1 MKKKLLK
8 LQQTRTAKAEKL
20 QELLAITEE
29 SGETQSRDWTEE
41 EDKQATDLMA
51 EIKEIDSQIK
61 SLEKKIEA
69 DGLLA
74 VEVTRSIVD
83 SPEPES
89 KKISKR
95 YSLVKAIR
103 AKMNNEPLEGLEREM
118 HDEAVAEA
126 NRSGQSVTSLGV
138 PSFLIGV
145 DERRDLTV
153 GTPAS
158 AGNLIQT
165 EYGDFIPAL
174 RVRLGVRDLGAQV
187 LTGLVGNMEFPK
199 QTKTATAQWAGE
211 QDTVPETTPEVDK
224 FLFSPKRLGA
234 HTNLSSQ
241 LLMQSSID
249 AETFARNEL
258 SRAVA
263 EKLDYTALNGSGATN
278 VPLGVLNFANV
289 NTIALGVNG
298 GAPTRDALLQMVSEI
313 AAKDAD
319 LGTMAFLT
327 TPRVRYKLQTTKTD
341 AGSGLFVW
349 DHRMLE
355 NLLGYRAVV
364 SNNVPSDLTK
374 GTGVDLNAA
383 IFGVWNQLM
392 IGQWAG
398 ADIIVNPYT
407 HAKEATVEIVVNSF
421 WDINTRHDESF
432 SVIKDI
438 DVS

>member
-8 LQQTRTAKAEKL
+8 LQQTRKTKADRL
-20 QELLAITEE
+20 QELLVITEGTEKVE
-29 SGETQSRDWTEE
+29 SRSWDEKEDTE
-41 EDKQATDLMA
+41 ATDLMA
-51 EIKEIDSQIK
+51 EIREIDTQIK
-61 SLEKKIEA
+61 AVEKQIEA

-74 VEVTRSIVD
+74 VSASRTVVN

-103 AKMNNEPLEGLEREM
+103 SKMNNTPLDGLELEM
-118 HDEAVAEA
+118 HQEAVAEA
-126 NRSGQSVTSLGV
+126 TRSGQSVTSLGI

-145 DERRDLTV
+145 DQRRDLTV
-153 GTPAS
+153 GTPAT
-158 AGNLIQT
+158 AGHLVQT
-165 EYGDFIPAL
+165 DYGDFIPAL
-174 RVRLGVRDLGAQV
+174 RVKLGVVDLGAEV

-199 QTKTATAQWAGE
+199 QTKIATAQWAGE

-224 FLFSPKRLGA
+224 FTFSPKRMGA
-234 HTNLSSQ
+234 HTKLSTQ
-241 LLMQSSID
+241 LIMQSSID

-278 VPLGVLNFANV
+278 VPLGLMNLTNI
-289 NTIALGVNG
+289 NTIAIGANG
-298 GAPTRDALLQMVSEI
+298 GPPTRDAILKMISEI

-327 TPRVRYKLQTTKTD
+327 TPRVRYKLQTLKTD
-341 AGSGLFVW
+341 AGSGQFVW
-349 DHRMLE
+349 DHRMLD
-355 NLLGYRAVV
+355 NLLGYKAIV

-374 GTGVDLNAA
+374 GTGTDLNAM

-407 HAKEATVEIVVNSF
+407 GAKEATVELVVNSF

-438 DVS
+438 DVT